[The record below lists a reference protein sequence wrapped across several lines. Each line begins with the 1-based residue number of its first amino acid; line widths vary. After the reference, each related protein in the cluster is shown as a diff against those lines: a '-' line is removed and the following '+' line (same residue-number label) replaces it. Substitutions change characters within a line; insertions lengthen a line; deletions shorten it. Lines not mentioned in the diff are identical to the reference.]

1 MEATAFERKDETRS
15 AAKGVSDDFSA
26 LREDVAR
33 LAESVSKLA
42 ASQLGT
48 SVEDLQEK
56 AGAQVSAA
64 ERAIRRNPT
73 QAAVIAAGIGF
84 VVGLIMIR

>member
-1 MEATAFERKDETRS
+1 MEAPAFDRKEETRTNTKD
-15 AAKGVSDDFSA
+15 ASDDFAA

-42 ASQLGT
+42 ANHLGT
-48 SVEDLQEK
+48 SVEDLQDK
-56 AGAQVSAA
+56 AGAQISAA

-73 QAAVIAAGIGF
+73 QAALIAAGIGF
-84 VVGLIMIR
+84 LVGLIMIR